1 VRNIPIKITSYETL
15 LAVAKKQPEPQRFL
29 FVFLKVT
36 RPDEATEEEMR
47 RFDAGQGGFL
57 DPIMCVDKDLN
68 ELTSFAD
75 LVEESKQV
83 GQEWQMVLIAILAG
97 KNGVAPS
104 SEVAEEPLKKMV
116 RTVQEG
122 GDLSPFLMFDSNGD
136 PVIFDRK

>member
-1 VRNIPIKITSYETL
+1 MRNIPITITSYETL
-15 LAVAKKQPEPQRFL
+15 LAVAKQQPEPQRFL

-36 RPDEATEEEMR
+36 RPDEATEEEIR

-57 DPIMCVDKDLN
+57 DPIMCVDKDLD
-68 ELTSFAD
+68 ELGSFAD

-116 RTVQEG
+116 RTIQEG
-122 GDLSPFLMFDSNGD
+122 GDLSSFLMFDSNGD
-136 PVIFDRK
+136 PVIFDRN

>member
-1 VRNIPIKITSYETL
+1 MRNIPIKITNYETL
-15 LAVAKKQPEPQRFL
+15 LAVAKKQLEPQRFL
-29 FVFLKVT
+29 FVFLKIT
-36 RPDEATEEEMR
+36 RPDEATEEEIR

-68 ELTSFAD
+68 ELGSFAD

-122 GDLSPFLMFDSNGD
+122 GDLSPFLMFDSNGN

>member
-1 VRNIPIKITSYETL
+1 MIISNETL
-15 LAVAKKQPEPQRFL
+15 LAVAKKKPEPQRFL

-36 RPDEATEEEMR
+36 RPDEATEEEIR

-57 DPIMCVDKDLN
+57 DPIMCVDKDLS
-68 ELTSFAD
+68 ELASFAD

-83 GQEWQMVLIAILAG
+83 GKEWQMVLIAVLAG

-116 RTVQEG
+116 RTV
-122 GDLSPFLMFDSNGD
+122 
-136 PVIFDRK
+136 R

>member
-1 VRNIPIKITSYETL
+1 MRNIPIKITSYETL

-36 RPDEATEEEMR
+36 RPDEATEEEIR

>member
-1 VRNIPIKITSYETL
+1 
-15 LAVAKKQPEPQRFL
+15 
-29 FVFLKVT
+29 
-36 RPDEATEEEMR
+36 
-47 RFDAGQGGFL
+47 
-57 DPIMCVDKDLN
+57 
-68 ELTSFAD
+68 

-116 RTVQEG
+116 RTVQAG
-122 GDLSPFLMFDSNGD
+122 GDLSPFLMFDSSGD

>member
-1 VRNIPIKITSYETL
+1 MRNIPIKITSYETL
-15 LAVAKKQPEPQRFL
+15 LEVAKKQPEPQRFL

-36 RPDEATEEEMR
+36 RPDEPTEEEMR
-47 RFDAGQGGFL
+47 RFDAGQGGLL

-68 ELTSFAD
+68 ELASFAD
-75 LVEESKQV
+75 LVEESKQI
-83 GQEWQMVLIAILAG
+83 GQEWHMVLIAILAG

-104 SEVAEEPLKKMV
+104 SEVAEEPLKNMV

-122 GDLSPFLMFDSNGD
+122 GDLSSFLMFDSNGD

>member
-36 RPDEATEEEMR
+36 RPDEATEEEIR

>member
-1 VRNIPIKITSYETL
+1 MITSYETL

-36 RPDEATEEEMR
+36 RPDEATEEEIR

-68 ELTSFAD
+68 ELTSFAN

-97 KNGVAPS
+97 KNGVSPS

-116 RTVQEG
+116 HTVQEG

>member
-1 VRNIPIKITSYETL
+1 MRNIPIKITSYETL
-15 LAVAKKQPEPQRFL
+15 LAIAKQQPEPQRFL

-36 RPDEATEEEMR
+36 RPDEATEEEIG

-68 ELTSFAD
+68 ELASFAD

>member
-1 VRNIPIKITSYETL
+1 
-15 LAVAKKQPEPQRFL
+15 
-29 FVFLKVT
+29 
-36 RPDEATEEEMR
+36 
-47 RFDAGQGGFL
+47 
-57 DPIMCVDKDLN
+57 MCVDKDLN
-68 ELTSFAD
+68 ELASFAD

-136 PVIFDRK
+136 AVIFDRK

>member
-1 VRNIPIKITSYETL
+1 MRNIPIRITSYETL

-36 RPDEATEEEMR
+36 RPDEATEEEIR

-68 ELTSFAD
+68 ELASFAD

-116 RTVQEG
+116 RTVREG

>member
-1 VRNIPIKITSYETL
+1 
-15 LAVAKKQPEPQRFL
+15 
-29 FVFLKVT
+29 
-36 RPDEATEEEMR
+36 
-47 RFDAGQGGFL
+47 
-57 DPIMCVDKDLN
+57 MCVDKALD
-68 ELTSFAD
+68 ELAGFAD

-104 SEVAEEPLKKMV
+104 SEVAEEPLKQMV

-122 GDLSPFLMFDSNGD
+122 GDLSPFLMFNSNGD

>member
-1 VRNIPIKITSYETL
+1 MITSYETL
-15 LAVAKKQPEPQRFL
+15 LEVAKKQPEPQRFL

-36 RPDEATEEEMR
+36 RPDEATEEEFR

-68 ELTSFAD
+68 ELASFAD

-116 RTVQEG
+116 HTVQQG

-136 PVIFDRK
+136 PVIFDRN